1 MNNVNNSRTGKKQY
15 KKPRITSRI
24 PIETRTGS
32 QLPSNYNCP
41 VP

>member
-1 MNNVNNSRTGKKQY
+1 MNNAKHSQVGKKQY
-15 KKPRITSRI
+15 KKPLITSRI